1 MVSWTPRLYAGA
13 LNLSASFPFRPS
25 PLPHDHPKRDGNKH
39 RIILVHEVGAVHRKV
54 HGKIRAKKDEKTSRD
69 SLERVACSGLDE
81 IYGVNSFPRSK
92 ISRINRGRSLF
103 YWKRAMN
110 R

>member
-13 LNLSASFPFRPS
+13 RNLSASFPFRPS

-39 RIILVHEVGAVHRKV
+39 RIILVHEVGAVHWKV
-54 HGKIRAKKDEKTSRD
+54 HDKIRVKKDAKTSRD

-81 IYGVNSFPRSK
+81 IYEVNSFPRSK